1 MATEIWSC
9 SRLTK
14 ARAVALQKELLAA
27 YGSPRFQ
34 RTLQELFRSSA
45 KKSSPQLYGQ
55 DFWNLVR
62 SAQQGIVERYGF
74 QGTDESLQELAGAL
88 EVFSQDPDIALL
100 SNSIDALLFNA
111 CEHIPSQS
119 GKTQARSRREVLNFL
134 RDQLKTLQQTE
145 LQKRAKCISS
155 SLYPTT
161 EIDKDVIPALIELL
175 LSVQS
180 EILPRNGLEASHE
193 GMALM
198 MASCEQ
204 YSLDPEVQWLHNAVD
219 CCLGIGHATG
229 QSLRQQ
235 MLSFVQKGQREQ
247 IRANLPDQPVQNQ
260 GPGLTKSRASALLSD
275 LLFAY
280 SSRSFQK
287 KLQVLIDRAIA
298 AGSKDLSNVPGR
310 QELSLTVQREVLPRY
325 GFEGDAK
332 GVALMTNALQPL
344 LDDFNIQV
352 RVEAVH
358 RKLRI
363 PTESLPAETPS
374 VSSCSGRTQSDRKR
388 NKSQLVEVLR
398 DLLAAYRSSSFQKAV
413 LNLPRTGSHLKN
425 DEFKNLVRS
434 VQSNILPKHGFS
446 ADDSGVN
453 DIMAMTYAM
462 FDDPDVAILGIA
474 VQDALFQSVGDSAE
488 HLDDTWKLSREQ
500 VIGLLR
506 EQVDVFSRPQF
517 QDKVKALREA
527 AGKTCADGFFRLA
540 GRSELA
546 LEAQRS
552 VLVRHGFEGSS
563 RGGCAFLAQC
573 ARYRDDAQVAQLIH
587 ATNRKLGME
596 PAACQRYLEGLKAV
610 LNTHRGTLVQSKPVR
625 SRSNSESLR
634 CGQKR
639 TSVGRQRAASC
650 DSSRYSPATAASK
663 PPSQVQAMNIV
674 VPRAPLLQPV
684 MQPVTTAPATY
695 LPALTKASAMSLFTE
710 LQALL
715 QSMFFKSKLQK
726 LRDKYQSRGDS
737 VPGVREFVLSEVLQV
752 LPRYGYL
759 DTEEGIEQM
768 WRAVAPL
775 SSSDGTVKARATAL
789 QLELS
794 GLLGGSP
801 FQAWLELQE
810 EDSRAIDFSS
820 SRAVALL
827 RELLAAYSQPDFQC
841 KLNHLH
847 RTFTPCS
854 EQFGNALTVHSQK
867 VLSEILPRYNFTAT
881 KDGSLNMLLA
891 LSPHLLHPDVQVL
904 AAAVDEALYGFE
916 NSSFPLKKREVLSL
930 LRELLGH
937 FSLPQFQLQ
946 VCKHQIDAKLQTT
959 NISDLAM
966 TVQCKVLP
974 RYGFDANR
982 RGVHAMLTYCGHYAF
997 DPEVAR
1003 HIEAIN
1009 VKLGVEQL
1017 ESKRFMTKLLDVQ
1030 RENLASKGLTS
1041 LPE

>member
-1 MATEIWSC
+1 MASEIRPT

-27 YGSPRFQ
+27 YGAPRFQ
-34 RTLQELFRSSA
+34 RTLQDLLRSSA

-55 DFWNLVR
+55 DFWKLVR
-62 SAQQGIVERYGF
+62 SAQQDIVERYGF
-74 QGTDESLQELAGAL
+74 QGTDESLQELVGAL

-100 SNSIDALLFNA
+100 SNSIDALLFNVH
-111 CEHIPSQS
+111 EHLPSQS
-119 GKTQARSRREVLNFL
+119 GQTKASSRREVLNFL
-134 RDQLKTLQQTE
+134 RDQLKALQQPE
-145 LQKRAKCISS
+145 LQNRVKCIRSS
-155 SLYPTT
+155 VCPTADV
-161 EIDKDVIPALIELL
+161 DKDAIPALAELL
-175 LSVQS
+175 LSVQC
-180 EILPRNGLEASHE
+180 EILPRYGLEASHE

-198 MASCEQ
+198 MSSCEQ
-204 YSLDPEVQWLHNAVD
+204 YSLDPEVQWLHSAVD
-219 CCLGIGHATG
+219 RCLGIEHAPG

-235 MLSFVQKGQREQ
+235 ILSCIPKGKQEQ
-247 IRANLPDQPVQNQ
+247 IRANLPDQPERNQ

-298 AGSKDLSNVPGR
+298 ADNKDLSNVPGR

-363 PTESLPAETPS
+363 PTEALSADTPS
-374 VSSCSGRTQSDRKR
+374 VSTSSGRTQSDRKR
-388 NKSQLVEVLR
+388 NKSQLVELLR
-398 DLLAAYRSSSFQKAV
+398 DLLAAY
-413 LNLPRTGSHLKN
+413 RTGSHLKN

-453 DIMAMTYAM
+453 DMMAMTHAM
-462 FDDPDVAILGIA
+462 FDDPDVAILAIA
-474 VQDALFQSVGDSAE
+474 VEDVLFQRVGNSAE
-488 HLDDTWKLSREQ
+488 HSDDTWKLRREQ
-500 VIGLLR
+500 VVGLLR
-506 EQVDVFSRPQF
+506 EQLDVFSRPQF

-546 LEAQRS
+546 LEAQRG
-552 VLVRHGFEGSS
+552 VLVRYGFEGSS
-563 RGGCAFLAQC
+563 RGACAVLAQC
-573 ARYRDDAQVAQLIH
+573 ARYCDDAQVAQLIH
-587 ATNRKLGME
+587 STNRKLGME

-625 SRSNSESLR
+625 SRSSSESLR

-639 TSVGRQRAASC
+639 TSAGRQRAASC
-650 DSSRYSPATAASK
+650 DSSCYSPVASASM
-663 PPSQVQAMNIV
+663 PPSQVPARNNV
-674 VPRAPLLQPV
+674 VPRALLL
-684 MQPVTTAPATY
+684 QPVTTAPATS
-695 LPALTKASAMSLFTE
+695 LPALTKARAMSLFTE
-710 LQALL
+710 LQAVL
-715 QSMFFKSKLQK
+715 QSKFFKNKLQQ
-726 LRDKYQSRGDS
+726 LREKYQSREDS
-737 VPGVREFVLSEVLQV
+737 VPCVRQFVLSEVLQV
-752 LPRYGYL
+752 LPKYGYL

-768 WRAVAPL
+768 WHGVAPL
-775 SSSDGTVKARATAL
+775 SSSDGTVKARATTL

-810 EDSRAIDFSS
+810 EDSRAVDFSS

-847 RTFTPCS
+847 RTFTPYS
-854 EQFGNALTVHSQK
+854 EQFGNALTEHTQK

-881 KDGSLNMLLA
+881 RDGALNMLLA

-904 AAAVDEALYGFE
+904 AAAVDEALYGLE
-916 NSSFPLKKREVLSL
+916 NSSSPLKKRKVLSL
-930 LRELLGH
+930 LRELLGN
-937 FSLPQFQLQ
+937 FSLPQFQMQ
-946 VCKHQIDAKLQTT
+946 VCKRQTDATSQMS

-974 RYGFDANR
+974 RYGLDAGR

-1009 VKLGVEQL
+1009 IKLGVEQL

-1041 LPE
+1041 LSE